1 MANYILL
8 ERITVG
14 AGGASS
20 VTFNN
25 IPQTGYTDLKVVYSA
40 RSTYTGAVYDGMG
53 LSFNTSSASFSYKAL
68 QGNGSSA
75 ASFGGSGNYIGEIPS
90 STATSNTFGN
100 AEIYIPNYTSA
111 NNKSFSVDN
120 VSETNAT
127 TIYSDLFAG
136 LWSNTSAITS
146 IKINPTN
153 ANFVQYSTFSLY
165 ALAAVGTTPTKAPK
179 AIGGDIIQ
187 TDGTY
192 WYHAFLSS
200 GSFTPQ
206 TALSCDVLV
215 VAGGGGGGY
224 SNGAG
229 GGAGGVLAYSSQ
241 ALTANTSNLVTIGAG
256 GAAGTSGSSTNNGSN
271 SVFAS
276 LTATGGG
283 GGASW
288 SGGSTGTVAGNGGS
302 GGGGSVGG
310 SFTSAGSASP
320 SGQGNNGGAGTA
332 SGNTGAGGGGGAGTA
347 GNAGTSGTGGAG
359 GSGVNTVTNWG
370 ALSSAFAVLPLGV
383 SGYIAGGGGG
393 VGGGGG
399 GTGGAGGSGGG
410 GGGANGSSPTTFGS
424 PGTPNATS
432 NTGSGGGGGF
442 GSGSYPVGNGG
453 SGLVIIRYAL

>member
-1 MANYILL
+1 MAANYVLL

-14 AGGASS
+14 AAGASS

-25 IPQTGYTDLKVVYSA
+25 IPQTGYTDLLVKVSV
-40 RSTYTGAVYDGMG
+40 RGSTSQVYDVLSMSLNGNS
-53 LSFNTSSASFSYKAL
+53 SFNWKKLEGSGSSASSASAT
-68 QGNGSSA
+68 GNNNIAVMTGA
-75 ASFGGSGNYIGEIPS
+75 NA
-90 STATSNTFGN
+90 TANTFGT
-100 AEIYIPNYTSA
+100 ADIYIPNYTSSG
-111 NNKSFSVDN
+111 NKSISVDSVMEN
-120 VSETNAT
+120 NAT
-127 TIYSDLFAG
+127 TAYTDMYAS
-136 LWSNTSAITS
+136 LWTGTGAITS
-146 IKINPTN
+146 ISFMPQTSP
-153 ANFVQYSTFSLY
+153 FVQYSTFSLY

-399 GTGGAGGSGGG
+399 GTGGASKQQ
-410 GGGANGSSPTTFGS
+410 
-424 PGTPNATS
+424 
-432 NTGSGGGGGF
+432 
-442 GSGSYPVGNGG
+442 
-453 SGLVIIRYAL
+453 LHH